1 MKLTQFAVFTYA
13 IITIIIII
21 IIMILSCFLSA
32 TFTPDKGRGVD
43 VFCAAIKLKQRSTH
57 TSEA

>member
-21 IIMILSCFLSA
+21 IMILSCFLSA
-32 TFTPDKGRGVD
+32 TFIPHKGRGVD
-43 VFCAAIKLKQRSTH
+43 VFRAAIKLKQRSARM
-57 TSEA
+57 SEA

>member
-13 IITIIIII
+13 IITIIII

>member
-21 IIMILSCFLSA
+21 MILSCFLSA
-32 TFTPDKGRGVD
+32 TFIPHKGRGVD
-43 VFCAAIKLKQRSTH
+43 VFRAAIKLKQRSTRM
-57 TSEA
+57 SEA